1 MSSGHR
7 AARHL
12 HGSPSSALASRAVV
26 PLAAPQTT
34 ETKSAETAAS
44 GAEEAVPQ
52 IRRAQRGHGGAKVQE
67 LTKGWE

>member
-26 PLAAPQTT
+26 PLAAPQT
-34 ETKSAETAAS
+34 KSAETAAS

-52 IRRAQRGHGGAKVQE
+52 IRRAQRGHGGVKVQE